1 MNKIGTLFLFQFRLY
16 RKSILIWAF
25 ALFGFMAM
33 YMMFF
38 STMQEIAQVKL
49 KFMPEA
55 YLQLMGISDLSG
67 INNYNSYYAM
77 IFHILLIVI
86 SIFAITFGMNL
97 LLKEEKNK
105 TIEFLYSLEVTRSQ
119 IFCSK
124 LLLAFFALFL
134 VCMAASFG
142 GILLG
147 FIVGDQSFQL
157 DKLIP
162 KIATGCL
169 IPFLYLT
176 ITFSA
181 AALSSKRSTTGLGCG
196 FLLTT
201 YLLGYLGNLLHTKA
215 QWLCYFSP
223 FEVLSPSKTLQ
234 WDGETLFICAF
245 YLLLFVISLLIGWL
259 RYQKRDFQL

>member
-1 MNKIGTLFLFQFRLY
+1 MNKTITLFLFQLRLHA
-16 RKSILIWAF
+16 KTILLWAI
-25 ALFGFMAM
+25 ALFGFMAL

-38 STMQEIAQVKL
+38 STMQELAQVKL
-49 KFMPEA
+49 EFIPEA
-55 YLQLMGISDLSG
+55 YLQLMGIHDLFATS
-67 INNYNSYYAM
+67 NYNSYYAM
-77 IFHILLIVI
+77 ILHILLIVI
-86 SIFAITFGMNL
+86 SLFAITFGMNL

-124 LLLAFFALFL
+124 VLLAFLAVFA
-134 VCMAASFG
+134 VMAATSFG

-157 DKLIP
+157 NALFP
-162 KIATGCL
+162 KIIKGAM
-169 IPFLYLT
+169 IPFLYLS
-176 ITFSA
+176 IGFLA
-181 AALSSKRSTTGLGCG
+181 VGVSSKHSTPTLGCA

-201 YLLGYLGNLLHTKA
+201 YLLGYLGNLLASKA

-223 FEVLSPSKTLQ
+223 FEFLSPSKTLQ
-234 WDGETLFICAF
+234 WNEESILICLLYAVLF
-245 YLLLFVISLLIGWL
+245 LLALLIGWK